1 MSLGMIKEVCLVEM
15 DALEARRLAER
26 VAADAIA
33 EAHLAGR
40 DGVDATLARAAS
52 EIAHLIR
59 ASDHKATEEAVK
71 LASATANRL
80 ATLRARAERRLDATA
95 TLILQY
101 IRE

>member
-1 MSLGMIKEVCLVEM
+1 MSLGMIKQVCAIER
-15 DALEARRLAER
+15 DALEAKRLAER
-26 VAADAIA
+26 QASDMVA
-33 EAHLAGR
+33 EAHIAGQ

-59 ASDHKATEEAVK
+59 ASDHKAMEEAAK

-80 ATLRARAERRLDATA
+80 ATLRARAERRLEGTA

>member
-1 MSLGMIKEVCLVEM
+1 MSPDLINEVCLVER
-15 DALEARRLAER
+15 DALEAIGLAER
-26 VAADAIA
+26 QAADMVA

-59 ASDHKATEEAVK
+59 ASDHKATEEAAK

-80 ATLRARAERRLDATA
+80 ATLRARAERRLEGTA
-95 TLILQY
+95 ELILQY